1 MARRGGHGPA
11 APPFPAVS
19 PSLEPMADL
28 HALVA
33 GFTDVAAVYERGRP
47 EYPPAVVAR
56 VVEELGATRTGPP
69 ARVLDLGAG
78 TGKLT
83 RPLLAAG
90 LDVVAVEPLER
101 MRAALA
107 AAVGPERALDGR
119 AEAIPLPDASLDG
132 AVCAEAFHWF
142 DGPRA
147 ADELHRVLRP
157 GAALVLVWLI
167 SQGDE
172 GPWSQELWQMLRPL
186 WERASHPSIIEGR
199 RAEAI
204 EAHPGFAPLRAVE
217 LWFDDELDR
226 EGLLAWFASFSVIG
240 ALGQEERAETLA
252 RVAETVDRHGG
263 FDRPIRR
270 RWRADLRVTRRV

>member
-1 MARRGGHGPA
+1 
-11 APPFPAVS
+11 
-19 PSLEPMADL
+19 MADL

-47 EYPPAVVAR
+47 DYPPAVVAR
-56 VVEELGATRTGPP
+56 VVAELGATRTGPP

-90 LDVVAVEPLER
+90 LDVFAVEPLER
-101 MRAALA
+101 MRAAFA
-107 AAVGPERALDGR
+107 RRGRPRARVLDGR

-157 GAALVLVWLI
+157 GAGLVLVWLI

-204 EAHPGFAPLRAVE
+204 EAHPGFAPAARGRAVVRRRARPRGPAG
-217 LWFDDELDR
+217 LVRLVQRDR
-226 EGLLAWFASFSVIG
+226 RAGRGG
-240 ALGQEERAETLA
+240 ARRDARARRRDRRPPRRVRPPVPAPLA
-252 RVAETVDRHGG
+252 R
-263 FDRPIRR
+263 RP
-270 RWRADLRVTRRV
+270 AA